1 MLGGVSEAVPARLLS
16 RTAVLKK
23 ARSAWTVVLLLAAGP
38 GLPFAGRRFQA
49 RLADGRCLARHA
61 VTNLAPDLD
70 RLLCVLCPEDTALAA
85 LLEGG
90 ET

>member
-1 MLGGVSEAVPARLLS
+1 MSFNWLSVHRLKRMLVDVSEAVPARLIS
-16 RTAVLKK
+16 RTAVPKK

-38 GLPFAGRRFQA
+38 GLPFAGCRFQA

-70 RLLCVLCPEDTALAA
+70 RLL
-85 LLEGG
+85 
-90 ET
+90 